1 MGHPWEA
8 VAEGRQALRLDPVSP
23 SIRRSAGWLYYYA
36 RDPAAGVD
44 DLRHAVVMN
53 PESQES
59 HQLLGH
65 ALAWAGQY
73 EEAEI
78 ALREAIALDPE
89 ETGALATM
97 VRLRTFEGRLAD
109 ARDLRD
115 RIIAL
120 GRHRY
125 VSPSDLAKAQLALG
139 DHDAAFEALERAF
152 AERRGLLCYLR
163 VEPIFDPIRGDPRF
177 LDLLRRMRLD

>member
-1 MGHPWEA
+1 M
-8 VAEGRQALRLDPVSP
+8 
-23 SIRRSAGWLYYYA
+23 
-36 RDPAAGVD
+36 
-44 DLRHAVVMN
+44 
-53 PESQES
+53 
-59 HQLLGH
+59 LLGH
-65 ALAWAGQY
+65 GLAWSGQY

-78 ALREAIALDPE
+78 TLREAMALDPE

-125 VSPSDLAKAQLALG
+125 VSPSDLAKAHLALG

-152 AERRGLLCYLR
+152 AERRGLLVYLR
-163 VEPIFDPIRGDPRF
+163 VEPIFDPIRSDPRF
-177 LDLLRRMRLD
+177 LELVRRMGLD